1 MKNFNLFSGIYGRK
15 LLGFL
20 AVLAIDYVIYPAF
33 DSDFKMF
40 LFLLL
45 NGFFFYYIMEF
56 ASYGSQEYVSI
67 DFRSDMEK
75 EEDELKRKQE
85 LLSGA
90 VNNLIME
97 TSMGNISNKQ
107 LTERLDNLELI
118 GNYLSKG
125 NLLNSGN
132 QHIEANFL
140 EIPKNNKYV

>member
-1 MKNFNLFSGIYGRK
+1 
-15 LLGFL
+15 
-20 AVLAIDYVIYPAF
+20 
-33 DSDFKMF
+33 
-40 LFLLL
+40 
-45 NGFFFYYIMEF
+45 MEF

-75 EEDELKRKQE
+75 EQDELKRKQD

-125 NLLNSGN
+125 NLLNAGN
-132 QHIEANFL
+132 QHIESNFL
-140 EIPKNNKYV
+140 EIPKNNNYV